1 MELRRDRPDRGVDS
15 RAHLGNQVVSLW
27 REEEVTLR
35 EFIAVVVLIVV
46 GIAVFYFTGI
56 WTPGN

>member
-1 MELRRDRPDRGVDS
+1 M
-15 RAHLGNQVVSLW
+15 
-27 REEEVTLR
+27 TLR